1 MYNKVMHRI
10 ATGMIAIS
18 LGAFSYALYAGPA
31 AFRYGVLSIIGI
43 VVGAYL
49 IGWIVLGIK
58 SALTKKSG
66 LGINSSNGCGS

>member
-1 MYNKVMHRI
+1 MYQKVMQRI

-18 LGAFSYALYAGPA
+18 LGIFSYALYIGPA
-31 AFRYGVLSIIGI
+31 AFRYGFLSIIGV

-58 SALTKKSG
+58 SFLTKKFG
-66 LGINSSNGCGS
+66 LGINSFNGCGS